1 MRRTPTLVAEEPC
14 GVWSSEREDD
24 VTGKRDGKMKKKKE
38 KKDGKRDGSIY
49 GSSSEGSRF

>member
-1 MRRTPTLVAEEPC
+1 MVAEEPC